1 MCRVNRQ
8 AESDFAGSGSLSEA
22 ARTSVR
28 IRRLFRGDP
37 PVPMPFRPRGGVTYP
52 MPKPNLSAEQFRQFQ
67 NDGYLFVPGFLDE
80 EETHLLQQACRQDAL
95 LQQNAMHVMDA
106 SGRRTNLSLWNH
118 PGNDIYGMIA
128 RCERMVDSVERLLED
143 EVYHYHSKLSA
154 KQPRVGG
161 AWEWHQDYGYWYKN
175 GCLFPDMLSVFIA
188 IDACTR
194 ENGCMQVLRAS
205 HKLGRVDHGFAGE
218 QTGADLERVE
228 EAKKRLEL
236 VYCEMAPGTAL
247 FFHSNLL
254 HTSEANLSDKPRWG
268 LICCYNTKHNDPYK
282 QHHHPGYTPLEK
294 VSDSAIKTIGA
305 KTSEA
310 HQRFL
315 KQDEDDTTRRL
326 EAEASQ

>member
-1 MCRVNRQ
+1 
-8 AESDFAGSGSLSEA
+8 
-22 ARTSVR
+22 
-28 IRRLFRGDP
+28 
-37 PVPMPFRPRGGVTYP
+37 MPET
-52 MPKPNLSAEQFRQFQ
+52 MLSAAQVCQFHD
-67 NDGYLFVPGFLDE
+67 DGYLFVEGFLDD
-80 EETHLLQQACRQDAL
+80 EETRLLQQACRQDAV
-95 LQQNAMHVMDA
+95 LQQNAMRVMDA
-106 SGRRTNLSLWNH
+106 SGRKTNLSLWNH

-128 RCERMVDSVERLLED
+128 RCERMVNSVEQLLAD

-188 IDACTR
+188 IDPCTR
-194 ENGCMQVLRAS
+194 QNGCMQVLRAS
-205 HKLGRVDHGFAGE
+205 HKLGRIDHGFAGE

-236 VYCEMAPGTAL
+236 VYCEMSPGTAL

-254 HTSEANLSDKPRWG
+254 HTSEANLSDQPRWG
-268 LICCYNTKHNDPYK
+268 LICCYNTRHNDPYK
-282 QHHHPGYTPLEK
+282 EHHHPGYTPLAK

-310 HQRFL
+310 NQRFL

-326 EAEASQ
+326 EVEASQ